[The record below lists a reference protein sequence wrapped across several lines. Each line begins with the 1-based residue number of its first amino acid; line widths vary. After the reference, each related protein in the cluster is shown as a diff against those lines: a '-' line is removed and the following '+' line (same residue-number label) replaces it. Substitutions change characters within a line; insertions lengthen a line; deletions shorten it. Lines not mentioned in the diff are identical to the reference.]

1 MVFSELLSLTD
12 KTRKYSSYMI
22 DILLTDYE
30 ELKNYIMKMKEGFKH
45 C

>member
-1 MVFSELLSLTD
+1 MELVKLLSPTD
-12 KTRKYSSYMI
+12 KTRKYSSYLL

-30 ELKNYIMKMKEGFKH
+30 ELKNYMMKMKEGFKH